1 MVSEAERY
9 FSSLSVTGAFV
20 AGSGLEKNAW
30 NSAEKYDEIDIFWVE
45 TRHPLTWFYENGGK
59 LGFNQQR

>member
-20 AGSGLEKNAW
+20 AGSGLEKNA
-30 NSAEKYDEIDIFWVE
+30 
-45 TRHPLTWFYENGGK
+45 
-59 LGFNQQR
+59 